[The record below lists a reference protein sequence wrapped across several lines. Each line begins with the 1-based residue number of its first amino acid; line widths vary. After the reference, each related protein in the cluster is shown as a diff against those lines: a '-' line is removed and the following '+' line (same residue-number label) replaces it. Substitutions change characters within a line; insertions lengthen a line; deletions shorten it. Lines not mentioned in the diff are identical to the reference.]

1 MAGDGN
7 RARVDFIWSVADLLR
22 GDLRPSQYGRV
33 ILPFTVLRRMDCLH
47 RYEVSPQLSKTAGES
62 MGDSLADE
70 AGSIGIGSTQG
81 PLAEDES
88 CPAATGLDGTPT
100 GSGENASFP
109 DASGGL
115 AGLLLAVDDETSP
128 DAELVLAEA
137 VDRFV
142 RGFPAEVV
150 DVLDSFEFSYSV
162 RHLADAR
169 VLRQVV
175 TRFAEL
181 DLSPATVSDQE
192 MGREYEE
199 LVRRFTE
206 ASPESAAE
214 HTSPQDVSALTARL
228 LLGPDA
234 AALTAPGPSIT
245 VYDPCCGT
253 GGMISAVEGFLRE
266 VGNSAVPLVSGQE
279 INSQTYAT
287 ARSLRMMRGADPTG
301 ILHGDVLSDD
311 RHRGET
317 FDYLLA
323 APPNGLAWKRQHD
336 EVAREATE
344 LGFEGRFGAGL
355 PRINDSSLLFV
366 QHLVAH
372 MRPTDMGGARAAIV
386 FTGSSLQSG
395 GAGSGDSEIR
405 RWLVDNDLLEGVVAL
420 PTHLLWNI
428 SIPMYVWLLSNRK
441 STQLQGKVVALD
453 ARRHS
458 ATLRKP
464 LDRKRHYLT
473 DQHIREIVDR
483 YEVACGVASEG
494 DRELG
499 AEGAALLLDAGDLV
513 YQEVTID
520 WPLRQHFAVS
530 ADVVADVES
539 SRMMTRFDQAP
550 ALLRAL
556 RELTGETW
564 PTWAAFEGAFSTAL
578 KNAGLPTELPR
589 SLWDRV
595 RKAVAVSDAGG
606 EVQVDSRG
614 RTLPDPELA
623 HTVRVPLGQDVEEF
637 VQREIV
643 PEPPDARPDLSSI
656 KIGCALPQAPFI
668 IGGPGTGFGS
678 LATVARR
685 VRRWLSQGATEG
697 MPLLSGSDLQIAAT
711 AADLSE
717 APETAQGLAVC
728 TGGDVVG
735 LAGNWRLLPADFGD
749 AVTQLTVLRPLGNS
763 GRALCEWLRT
773 RAGEEGGLHAR
784 VSMNSQVPVELIKD
798 AEFNSLLLDLD
809 GGKEALARTTS
820 RILPNVFRDPQAD
833 LDEMRRTAK
842 ASAYEA
848 RIIGE
853 LVQPLGDP
861 VWRAEWSYPYHMA
874 ALARQYRIAT
884 TLAQRKDALLKLAES
899 VARCVGVLAL
909 AVRIH
914 RRQSFEDALR
924 GPFKKG
930 GGATFWT
937 WQSQISDLVKDGP
950 IPELPELE
958 GALDPDGVFTLLNQ
972 LRGMRNDSSHASR
985 VQPEHEL
992 EREVQALEPVVVAT
1006 LESVG
1011 WLSGLHW
1018 DLVDTCAYTGNG
1030 GFTLIGRRL
1039 RGSHPDWETFE
1050 RPYPGTLDPNRIYVQ
1065 GPSSAEPLALWPIA
1079 RAEVCTE
1086 CDARELFLLHRITR
1100 DNGAITSR
1108 CGRDHEL
1115 PRHGA

>member
-22 GDLRPSQYGRV
+22 GDLRSSQYGRV
-33 ILPFTVLRRMDCLH
+33 ILPFTVLRRRDCL
-47 RYEVSPQLSKTAGES
+47 RRNEAGPQLSATAGES
-62 MGDSLADE
+62 AGDSSINDADTVE
-70 AGSIGIGSTQG
+70 IGDAQG
-81 PLAEDES
+81 PLAERES
-88 CPAATGLDGTPT
+88 GPAVTGFDRTPA
-100 GSGENASFP
+100 GSGQNTSIP
-109 DASGGL
+109 DTSGGL

-128 DAELVLAEA
+128 HAEPLLAEA

-142 RGFPAEVV
+142 RAFSAEVMN
-150 DVLDSFEFSYSV
+150 VLDSFDFPHTV
-162 RHLADAR
+162 RHLAKLG
-169 VLRQVV
+169 VLRQVM

-181 DLSPATVSDQE
+181 DLSSATVSDQE

-199 LVRRFTE
+199 LVRRCTE
-206 ASPESAAE
+206 ASPEYTAE
-214 HTSPQDVSALTARL
+214 HTSPQDVSTLTARL
-228 LLGPDA
+228 LLGPDL
-234 AALTAPGPSIT
+234 AALTSPGPSIT

-253 GGMISAVEGFLRE
+253 GGMLSAVEGFLRE
-266 VGNSAVPLVSGQE
+266 VGSSAVTLVSGQE
-279 INSQTYAT
+279 INQETYAT
-287 ARSLRMMRGADPTG
+287 ARSLRMMRGADPAG
-301 ILHGDVLSDD
+301 ISHGDTLTDD
-311 RHRGET
+311 RHREET

-323 APPNGLAWKRQHD
+323 APPNGLEWKRQHD
-336 EVAREATE
+336 EVTREARE

-355 PRINDSSLLFV
+355 PRVSDSSLLFV

-395 GAGSGDSEIR
+395 GAGSGESEIR
-405 RWLVDNDLLEGVVAL
+405 RWLVENDLLEGVVAL
-420 PTHLLWNI
+420 PAHLLSNI

-441 STQLQGKVVALD
+441 SPQLRGKVVVLD
-453 ARRHS
+453 ARRYS
-458 ATLRKP
+458 ATLRRP

-473 DQHIREIVDR
+473 DQHITQIAEL
-483 YEVACGVASEG
+483 YEAACGVRPEGHRGVESE
-494 DRELG
+494 
-499 AEGAALLLDAGDLV
+499 AMLLDADDLV

-550 ALLRAL
+550 ALLCAL

-578 KNAGLPTELPR
+578 KNAGLSTELPR
-589 SLWDRV
+589 SLWGRV

-606 EVQVDSRG
+606 EVQTDQRG

-637 VQREIV
+637 VQREMV

-685 VRRWLSQGATEG
+685 VSRWLSQRATEG
-697 MPLLSGSDLQIAAT
+697 MPLLSGSDLQTAAT
-711 AADLSE
+711 AADLPE
-717 APETAQGLAVC
+717 APEAAQALAVC

-735 LAGNWRLLPADFGD
+735 QAGNWRLLPTDFGD
-749 AVTQLTVLRPLGNS
+749 AVTRLTVLRPLGNR

-784 VSMNSQVPVELIKD
+784 VSMNSQAPVELIKD
-798 AEFNSLLLDLD
+798 AEFNSLLLELD
-809 GGKEALARTTS
+809 RGKEALDRTTS
-820 RILPNVFRDPQAD
+820 RILPNVFRDPQAG

-861 VWRAEWSYPYHMA
+861 VWRAEWSYPYHVA
-874 ALARQYRIAT
+874 VLARQYRIAT

-899 VARCVGVLAL
+899 VARCLGVLAL

-914 RRQSFEDALR
+914 RRQGFEDALR

-958 GALDPDGVFTLLNQ
+958 GALDPGGVFDLLNQ
-972 LRGMRNDSSHASR
+972 LRGMRNNSSHASR

-1018 DLVDTCAYTGNG
+1018 DLVDTCAYTGNR

-1039 RGSHPDWETFE
+1039 RGSHLDWETFE
-1050 RPYPGTLDPNRIYVQ
+1050 RPYPGPLDPNRIYVQ

-1086 CDARELFLLHRITR
+1086 CDARELFLLHKIAKE
-1100 DNGAITSR
+1100 NGAITSR
-1108 CGRDHEL
+1108 CGRDHEF